1 MALFNLDADFD
12 ATLQRHIAREKIDL
26 LVKGMK
32 TASVSSV
39 IAPLITVWLF
49 YEFVAPAL
57 LWGPALFVYAQHI
70 ERFALFRRFAAA
82 RLCDDFEP
90 QRWSRQLTW
99 RLCLMGVTLALW
111 TLSAVLTGNET
122 VIFYAVTLAS
132 ITVAGALTQFCIYPP
147 ALWAFVTPY
156 LIGVALQLVWLRQP
170 STVVFAFYMVVLWLT
185 LMLASKRFSAVLHS
199 DIEQRYRNGVLLDEL
214 RLQKNRAEDASAA
227 KTRFLAAA
235 SHDLRQPVH
244 AVALLSAALF
254 DNLSGR
260 PDAASSTKLLTRLQS
275 GVNQFS
281 DVVDEILDVARFD
294 ANDEAVV
301 LHSVPLLPLLARID
315 STYREVA
322 VGKGLSLII
331 RPPSDAH
338 ACVQADAALLWR
350 VLSNLVSNAVRHTAR
365 GHVLVAVRRD
375 GKYANSNSL
384 RPSGW
389 RMEVRDTGPGI
400 AESQQALVFEEFYQ
414 LHNPQRD
421 AKHGLGL
428 GLAVAK
434 RIAERMGLSIS
445 LRSKVGQGA
454 VFAIAAPAAAV
465 EPGVSFDATT
475 PPDAAGVP
483 QLQLAGLQ
491 ALVVDDDASSSH
503 ALADLLRG
511 WGLHVE
517 VAGTAEQ
524 ARTATL
530 GLLAAGTPP
539 QLLLT
544 DHWLPG
550 GENSQHVVQAV
561 CGALAMP
568 GAVNSHE
575 NGDKNS
581 YQISCEDNYENTY
594 ESSCENSYENSSLQR
609 RILLRQ
615 STFSLKIAV
624 LTGDISPAT
633 QHSITELGWHF
644 AHKPVRPLALRMWLE
659 SVAPAL
665 HGAYCSLAPH
675 LQEMPHVNSSTA

>member
-1 MALFNLDADFD
+1 MAVFNPDADFD
-12 ATLQRHIAREKIDL
+12 ATVQRHIAREKIDL

-32 TASVSSV
+32 TASLSSV

-49 YEFVAPAL
+49 YDFVKPAL

-70 ERFALFRRFAAA
+70 ERFVLFRRFAAA
-82 RLCDDFEP
+82 RLREDFEP
-90 QRWSRQLTW
+90 QRWSLQLTW

-156 LIGVALQLVWLRQP
+156 LLGVSLQLVWLRQP

-199 DIEQRYRNGVLLDEL
+199 DIEQRFRNRVLLDEL
-214 RLQKNRAEDASAA
+214 LLQKNRAEDASAA

-260 PDAASSTKLLTRLQS
+260 PDAATSSKLLSRLQS
-275 GVNQFS
+275 GVSQFS

-294 ANDEAVV
+294 ANDEAVS
-301 LHSVPLLPLLARID
+301 LHSVPLLPLLTRID
-315 STYREVA
+315 STYRELA

-331 RPPSDAH
+331 RPPGDAQ

-365 GHVLVAVRRD
+365 GHVLVAVRNDCRYEM
-375 GKYANSNSL
+375 GNPFS
-384 RPSGW
+384 PSGW
-389 RMEVRDTGPGI
+389 RIEVRDTGPGI

-454 VFAIAAPAAAV
+454 VFAIAAPAAAA
-465 EPGVSFDATT
+465 ESGALLDNASSSA
-475 PPDAAGVP
+475 AAGLP
-483 QLQLAGLQ
+483 RLQLAGLQ
-491 ALVVDDDASSSH
+491 ALVVDDHESSSH

-511 WGLHVE
+511 WGLNVE
-517 VAGTAEQ
+517 VAHTVAQ
-524 ARTATL
+524 ARAATSS
-530 GLLAAGTPP
+530 LLAAGTPP
-539 QLLLT
+539 QVLLT

-561 CGALAMP
+561 CSALAP
-568 GAVNSHE
+568 LHTE
-575 NGDKNS
+575 TS
-581 YQISCEDNYENTY
+581 YEK
-594 ESSCENSYENSSLQR
+594 SYENSSS
-609 RILLRQ
+609 LRKLYGVK
-615 STFSLKIAV
+615 STFLLKIAV

-633 QHSITELGWHF
+633 QHHINGLGWHF
-644 AHKPVRPLALRMWLE
+644 AHKPVRPLALRIWLE

-665 HGAYCSLAPH
+665 HSANPALAPQ
-675 LQEMPHVNSSTA
+675 LQETPHVDRTTS